1 MRILTAIAGFAT
13 MLLVSVV
20 DAKAEQVDDVVKRCV
35 ETVHRRTP
43 DDPSDAK
50 YYKQFDAYYNPATKR
65 VMNNGPKAGAIY
77 YFEKCMA
84 EQGFPLGG

>member
-1 MRILTAIAGFAT
+1 
-13 MLLVSVV
+13 
-20 DAKAEQVDDVVKRCV
+20 
-35 ETVHRRTP
+35 VHRRTP